1 MRLQHRLSLAI
12 LPAILGPLL
21 LIGAISYQQLRDM
34 AQRKTLENMHTAA
47 DQLSAAIR
55 NDVAAKS
62 ASVDFLAIASPLSNY
77 VLATDETTRY
87 DLYQPNVLALFSDYQ
102 LAYAD
107 NRELRLLKPDGATD
121 IEWSRD
127 QGSALTS
134 TDLAAFAEELR
145 RLDSV
150 PLLRVLRPAKGR
162 GAMLVIGTR
171 LGNAA
176 AERRTPRRSAALG
189 YLLAVFD
196 LRAAISNANLIRF
209 GASGGVIITDAKG
222 RPWSDVEPAHS
233 WTNAANFSAGLRA
246 QRGEQSVE
254 ELETGAGKRFVT
266 IRSPNPELWVVASMS
281 SREVG
286 RAGMNIALIV
296 GVLILVSLAAMHLL
310 VYATV
315 NGVLLA
321 PVQKLIG
328 MARSM
333 ASGNLTAA
341 VPLDASGE
349 LADLGRSLSDL
360 ASGLTRSQQESAA
373 RENERERA
381 MQAFEAAR
389 TRAETASRA
398 KSEFLARM
406 SHEIRTPMNGVLGM
420 TELLRATPL
429 DERQR
434 RFVQLIDHSAD
445 SMLAIIND
453 VLDFSKIEAGKLEL
467 DNAPFDLGEV
477 VEEAVELF
485 AEQAARKGLEL
496 ACDVSPALH
505 RAYRGDA
512 LRLRQILINL
522 IGNAIKFTENGA
534 VCVGIEEL
542 ASTANA
548 CELRFEVRD
557 TGIGIKSD
565 CQLTIF
571 DSFSQEDGSTTRK
584 YGGTGL
590 GLSIC
595 KRLVEL
601 MRGEIGVDSEP
612 GGGSTFHFSVM
623 LEREP
628 GSALAS
634 DRGELPPARILI
646 VAHHAFTR
654 KILSAQLTHWNL
666 QVSNADCGAQALE
679 LLQRRRTNP
688 VDVVLLERHMPIM
701 DGMSV
706 VRVLQSD
713 SELRAMPVI
722 MMAATFAGGLAEIP
736 QSPGVAAWLNKPVR
750 RAVLRDCLQS
760 VLTGSPAQKSSS
772 TGRLRT
778 LQPSGALGGRVVLL
792 VEDNPVNQELA
803 SEMLALLGATVVNA
817 WNGEDAL
824 ARLEERQFDV
834 VLLDC
839 QMPDL
844 DGYQVS
850 RRWRAREAVQPR
862 RRRTPIIAL
871 TANALQGAAQ
881 KCLDAGMDH
890 YLAKPFTFEDLRGA
904 LDAQLQGRLGAPP
917 AVEPLDHKALNAL
930 SRIDVRG
937 AASLKD
943 KVVQVY
949 LQSADGFVR
958 ELLAALAA
966 GDFGAAGAAASA
978 LKSGSADVGAVS
990 LIDLC
995 TQLEAKIRASD
1006 PAAADKLGRCL
1017 MAEYDRVIATL
1028 AAAHGNCAA

>member
-21 LIGAISYQQLRDM
+21 IIGAISYQQLRDM
-34 AQRKTLENMHTAA
+34 AQRKTLENMHIVA

-55 NDVAAKS
+55 NDVAAKA

-87 DLYQPNVLALFSDYQ
+87 GLYQPNVLALFSDYQ
-102 LAYAD
+102 VAYTD

-121 IEWSRD
+121 IAWSRD
-127 QGSALTS
+127 RGSSLAPA
-134 TDLAAFAEELR
+134 DLAAFVNELR

-150 PLLRVLRPAKGR
+150 PLLRVLRPATGR
-162 GAMLVIGTR
+162 DPMLVIGTR
-171 LGNAA
+171 LGNVA
-176 AERRTPRRSAALG
+176 AERRTLRRAAALG

-196 LRAAISNANLIRF
+196 LRAAIANANLIRF
-209 GASGGVIITDAKG
+209 GASGSVIITDANG
-222 RPWSDVEPAHS
+222 RPWSDVEPARG
-233 WTNAANFSAGLRA
+233 WTSAASVSAVLHG
-246 QRGEQSVE
+246 QGGGQSVT
-254 ELETGAGKRFVT
+254 ELHTGAGKRIAT
-266 IRSPNPELWVVASMS
+266 IRSPNPELWIVASMD
-281 SREVG
+281 SREVS
-286 RAGMNIALIV
+286 RAGINIALLV
-296 GVLILVSLAAMHLL
+296 GVLILVSLAAMHFL

-333 ASGNLTAA
+333 AGGNLTAA
-341 VPLDASGE
+341 APLDASGE
-349 LADLGRSLSDL
+349 LADLGRSLNDL
-360 ASGLTRSQQESAA
+360 ASGLARSQQESAA
-373 RENERERA
+373 REMERERA

-429 DERQR
+429 DDRQR
-434 RFVQLIDHSAD
+434 RFVQLINHSAD

-467 DNAPFDLGEV
+467 HNAPFDLGEV

-485 AEQAARKGLEL
+485 AEQAAKKGLEL
-496 ACDVSPALH
+496 ACGVSPALH
-505 RAYRGDA
+505 WAYRGDA

-522 IGNAIKFTENGA
+522 VGNAIKFTEKGA
-534 VCVGIEEL
+534 VFVGVKEL
-542 ASTANA
+542 ARTANA
-548 CELRFEVRD
+548 SELRFEVRD

-565 CQLTIF
+565 NQMTIF
-571 DSFSQEDGSTTRK
+571 DSFAQEDGSTTRK

-612 GGGSTFHFSVM
+612 GAGSTFHFSVT

-628 GSALAS
+628 GSARAS

-646 VAHHAFTR
+646 VAHHALTR
-654 KILSAQLTHWNL
+654 EILSAQLTHWKL
-666 QVSNADCGAQALE
+666 RVSVAESGAQALE
-679 LLQRRRTNP
+679 LLRLQRANP
-688 VDVVLLERHMPIM
+688 VDAVLLERHLPVM
-701 DGMSV
+701 DGISV
-706 VRVLQSD
+706 VGALQSD
-713 SELRAMPVI
+713 SQLRALPVI
-722 MMAATFAGGLAEIP
+722 MMASTFAGDQPENP
-736 QSPGVAAWLNKPVR
+736 QLPGVAAWLNQPVR
-750 RAVLRDCLQS
+750 RAVLRDCLKS
-760 VLTGSPAQKSSS
+760 VLTGSPAQQSPP
-772 TGRLRT
+772 TERLRT
-778 LQPSGALGGRVVLL
+778 LQPSGALAGCVVLL

-803 SEMLALLGATVVNA
+803 SEMLAILGATVVNA

-839 QMPDL
+839 QMPDM

-850 RRWRAREAVQPR
+850 RRWRAREAAQPQQ
-862 RRRTPIIAL
+862 RRTPIIAL

-881 KCLDAGMDH
+881 KCLDAGMDD

-904 LDAQLQGRLGAPP
+904 LDARLQGDLGAPP
-917 AVEPLDHKALNAL
+917 AVEPLDRKALDAL
-930 SRIDVRG
+930 SRIDAPG
-937 AASLKD
+937 AANLRE
-943 KVVQVY
+943 KVVRVY
-949 LQSADGFVR
+949 LRSAGGLLH
-958 ELLAALAA
+958 ELSAALTA

-978 LKSGSADVGAVS
+978 LKSSSADVGAVS

-995 TQLEAKIRASD
+995 TQLEAAIRASD
-1006 PAAADKLGRCL
+1006 PAAAGKVGRRL
-1017 MAEYDRVIATL
+1017 SAEYDRTV
-1028 AAAHGNCAA
+1028 AALTAAYGNCAA

>member
-21 LIGAISYQQLRDM
+21 IIGAISYQQLRDM
-34 AQRKTLENMHTAA
+34 TQRKTLENMHIAA
-47 DQLSAAIR
+47 DQLSDGIR
-55 NDVAAKS
+55 NDVAAKA
-62 ASVDFLAIASPLSNY
+62 ASVQFLAIASPLSNY
-77 VLATDETTRY
+77 VLSTDETTRY
-87 DLYQPNVLALFSDYQ
+87 GLYQPNVLALFSDYQ
-102 LAYAD
+102 VAYAD

-121 IEWSRD
+121 IEWLRD
-127 QGSALTS
+127 QGSSLAS
-134 TDLAAFAEELR
+134 TDLAAFVDELR

-150 PLLRVLRPAKGR
+150 PLLHVLRPAKGG
-162 GAMLVIGTR
+162 GAMLIVGTR
-171 LGNAA
+171 LGNGA
-176 AERRTPRRSAALG
+176 AERRTPRGSAALG
-189 YLLAVFD
+189 YLVAVFD
-196 LRAAISNANLIRF
+196 LRAAMSNANVIRF
-209 GASGGVIITDAKG
+209 GASGGVIITDANG
-222 RPWSDVEPAHS
+222 RPWSDAERARS
-233 WTNAANFSAGLRA
+233 WTSTANFSAGLRG
-246 QRGEQSVE
+246 QRGEQSVA
-254 ELETGAGKRFVT
+254 ELDTGAGKRFITV
-266 IRSPNPELWVVASMS
+266 RSPNPELRVVASMDS
-281 SREVG
+281 GEVS

-296 GVLILVSLAAMHLL
+296 GVLILVSLAGMHLL
-310 VYATV
+310 VYGTV

-333 ASGNLTAA
+333 AGGNLTAA

-360 ASGLTRSQQESAA
+360 ASGLARSQQESAA
-373 RENERERA
+373 REKERERA

-434 RFVQLIDHSAD
+434 RFVQLINHSAD

-467 DNAPFDLGEV
+467 DNAPFDLGDV

-485 AEQAARKGLEL
+485 AEQATKKGLEL

-522 IGNAIKFTENGA
+522 VGNAIKFTEKGA
-534 VCVGIEEL
+534 VFVGVEER
-542 ASTANA
+542 ASAANA

-565 CQLTIF
+565 SQQTIF

-612 GGGSTFHFSVM
+612 GGGSTFHFSVT

-628 GSALAS
+628 GSARAS
-634 DRGELPPARILI
+634 DRGALPPARILI

-654 KILSAQLTHWNL
+654 EILSAQLTHWKL
-666 QVSNADCGAQALE
+666 QVSVADSGAQALE
-679 LLQRRRTNP
+679 LLQLQRANP
-688 VDVVLLERHMPIM
+688 VDVVLLERHMPVM

-706 VRVLQSD
+706 VGALQSD
-713 SELRAMPVI
+713 SRLRALPVI
-722 MMAATFAGGLAEIP
+722 MMASTFAGGLPENP

-750 RAVLRDCLQS
+750 RAVLRDCLKS
-760 VLTGSPAQKSSS
+760 VLNGSPAQKSPPPD
-772 TGRLRT
+772 RLCT

-803 SEMLALLGATVVNA
+803 SEMLAILGATVVNA

-839 QMPDL
+839 QMPDV

-850 RRWRAREAVQPR
+850 RRWRAREAAQPR
-862 RRRTPIIAL
+862 QRRTPIIAL

-881 KCLDAGMDH
+881 KCLDAGMDD
-890 YLAKPFTFEDLRGA
+890 YLAKPFTFEELRGA
-904 LDAQLQGRLGAPP
+904 LDAQLQGHLGATPSD
-917 AVEPLDHKALNAL
+917 EPLDRKALDAL
-930 SRIDVRG
+930 SRIDAPG
-937 AASLKD
+937 AASLRE

-949 LQSADGFVR
+949 LQSAGGFVH
-958 ELLAALAA
+958 ELSAALAT

-995 TQLEAKIRASD
+995 TQLEAAIRASD
-1006 PAAADKLGRCL
+1006 PAAAGKLGRRL
-1017 MAEYDRVIATL
+1017 TAEYDRAV
-1028 AAAHGNCAA
+1028 AALTTAYGNCAA